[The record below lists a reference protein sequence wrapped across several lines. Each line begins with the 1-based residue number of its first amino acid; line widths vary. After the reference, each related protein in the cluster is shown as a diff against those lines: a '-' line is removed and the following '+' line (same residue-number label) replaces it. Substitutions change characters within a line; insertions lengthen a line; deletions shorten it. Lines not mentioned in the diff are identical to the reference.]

1 MKGLA
6 EMLSVYKRLIEKNDR
21 YIWVIIG
28 DGPYL
33 QSLKEEVKREGLATS
48 VIF

>member
-28 DGPYL
+28 DGPL
-33 QSLKEEVKREGLATS
+33 FAIVEGRG
-48 VIF
+48 